1 MKNHY
6 EVCGDTT
13 VIYLQTRTN
22 TYEAIIDTCDLER
35 VMEYP
40 NTWFYC
46 IDGKGHKSILGSAI
60 VNGHKNNYSLH
71 RWLLE
76 PDTSKV
82 VDHINH
88 DTLDNR
94 RTNIR
99 ICSSSEN
106 GQNRIVKST
115 NKSGVTGIDWRPLE
129 KRWRATITTNG
140 KSKHL
145 GSFIELKDAAL
156 ARKNAEI
163 KYFGEFAYRK

>member
-13 VIYLQTRTN
+13 VIYLRTRTN
-22 TYEAIIDTCDLER
+22 TCEAIIDTCDLER

-46 IDGKGHKSILGSAI
+46 IDGHGHKSVLGSATI
-60 VNGHKNNYSLH
+60 NGIKENYSLH
-71 RWLLE
+71 RWILE
-76 PDTSKV
+76 PSASKQ

-94 RTNIR
+94 RSNIR

-106 GQNRIVKST
+106 GQNRRVKST
-115 NKSGVTGIDWRPLE
+115 NKSGVTGIDWKE

-145 GSFIELKDAAL
+145 GSFIELKDAVL